1 MVDGFHGRWRVD
13 LWPFIYMGLCH
24 YALCQ
29 GYHDVLLFNNG
40 IQYTYVVFQMTWLC
54 PEVRVVGHRRTVYQS
69 WKELFKTQ
77 KYSEFVSIWLGKNT
91 FIPMLYTVA
100 NELNTLSLC
109 LSYWNELYPAF
120 MYKVVKSKLFRK
132 CILANLI
139 GKGKPIRY

>member
-40 IQYTYVVFQMTWLC
+40 IQYTYVVVFQMTWLC

-77 KYSEFVSIWLGKNT
+77 KYSEWKKDFHPNA
-91 FIPMLYTVA
+91 LY
-100 NELNTLSLC
+100 S
-109 LSYWNELYPAF
+109 S
-120 MYKVVKSKLFRK
+120 
-132 CILANLI
+132 
-139 GKGKPIRY
+139 

>member
-1 MVDGFHGRWRVD
+1 MVTEEQYIKVGRSYSK
-13 LWPFIYMGLCH
+13 LKSI
-24 YALCQ
+24 Q
-29 GYHDVLLFNNG
+29 NG
-40 IQYTYVVFQMTWLC
+40 
-54 PEVRVVGHRRTVYQS
+54 
-69 WKELFKTQ
+69 KK
-77 KYSEFVSIWLGKNT
+77 T